1 MRNYETIFIINPD
14 LSEEDTKGIID
25 KVKEI
30 IQTLQGEVLK
40 IDEWGQKK
48 LAYDVKKHSKGYF
61 VLLHFMGTPQIL
73 TEIER
78 NLQIMD
84 SVLKHQTVRLD
95 EKAEKT
101 AQMLS
106 GEKISEKGEEP
117 ETTPEEK
124 PEKSAEE
131 VDVPEGRA
139 AASSPQ
145 GENSPE
151 ESESSGEKGTDT

>member
-1 MRNYETIFIINPD
+1 MRQYEIIFIINPD

-30 IQTLQGEVLK
+30 IQTLRGEVLK

-48 LAYDVKKHSKGYF
+48 LAYDVKNHSKGYF

-78 NLQIMD
+78 NLKIMD

-106 GEKISEKGEEP
+106 GERISEKGEKP
-117 ETTPEEK
+117 ETTPGER
-124 PEKSAEE
+124 PENSAKG
-131 VDVPEGRA
+131 VDVTEGRA
-139 AASSPQ
+139 ADSSPE
-145 GENSPE
+145 GEKPPE
-151 ESESSGEKGTDT
+151 ESKRSGEKGTDT